1 MSIGVCAHLVR
12 SLSCVFHGSRIYLP
26 SYSRVPG
33 CPTKKPARPLAS
45 VAEFQRRGLGR
56 QLVDLLLAH
65 ARAKGAR
72 SVWLTT
78 PSVNRPGIAFYEALG
93 FAAVE
98 KFLVTDHAPH
108 QLEITK
114 MQLSLLGSAAPPP
127 LCEAPAS
134 AVHAYFSGKCGS
146 TDDEQIAAV
155 RALGVSELERLQAE
169 AVDVAAAGRDQE
181 ARGAGLQWATLIGNL
196 IA

>member
-1 MSIGVCAHLVR
+1 MCSAGSVNPSQTPR
-12 SLSCVFHGSRIYLP
+12 SL
-26 SYSRVPG
+26 
-33 CPTKKPARPLAS
+33 TKRHALPLAL

-65 ARAKGAR
+65 ARAKGAQ

-93 FAAVE
+93 FATVE
-98 KFLVTDHAPH
+98 TFLVTDHAPH

-114 MQLSLLGSAAPPP
+114 MQLLLGSAAPPSPPP

-146 TDDEQIAAV
+146 TDAEQIAAV
-155 RALGVSELERLQAE
+155 RALGVPELARLQAE
-169 AVDVAAAGRDQE
+169 AEDVATAGRDQD